1 MFEIVTQGQGST
13 FHKLPERLAISHPD
27 KFPSE
32 AGSQS
37 AMILLRN
44 TETISTPR
52 MSFKFSA
59 AHSSRIK
66 KTTKPPAFKRNA
78 SSASPYSSL
87 PRRKPLQRS
96 STKPENVADEDED
109 LFGDRLDDIGLV
121 KALAA
126 DLTLRDVAQAVS
138 HIKDRMWSRIPQQ
151 RAGMNSTRI
160 AEVLNFRA
168 SLPPIVTVSHVQALL
183 NSPTTVEREIQE
195 LIRGGAIRKL
205 VVGGRGSLGEALILV
220 KDLDDMIE
228 KSALDQGVK
237 EKFATLLHENP
248 TALKLP
254 RSHLFEDEA
263 KILMHTGYLTASTSS
278 WTATDVFSRPGDG
291 SRGTMTSLNSISKAA
306 SGSLAAVGG
315 EGAVHAAGG
324 SGGGAKLPSTGEYSL
339 ALPTTGPFL
348 KLLSNARAHLLSLL
362 SKSKFREAPES
373 LLRQRWEGGIE
384 ADDVASAARQNRG
397 EFAGVLPGRTR
408 KWKQF
413 YGITFEF
420 ILEECVGAG
429 LLEVFDTG
437 SIGRGVRAL

>member
-1 MFEIVTQGQGST
+1 
-13 FHKLPERLAISHPD
+13 
-27 KFPSE
+27 
-32 AGSQS
+32 
-37 AMILLRN
+37 
-44 TETISTPR
+44 

-66 KTTKPPAFKRNA
+66 KSAKPPTFKRNA

-96 STKPENVADEDED
+96 STKLEKVDDENDD
-109 LFGDRLDDIGLV
+109 LFGDRLGDVGFV
-121 KALAA
+121 KALAT
-126 DLTLRDVAQAVS
+126 DLALRDVAQAIS
-138 HIKDRMWSRIPQQ
+138 HIRGKMWSSIPEQ

-160 AEVLNFRA
+160 AEVLNFR
-168 SLPPIVTVSHVQALL
+168 SSMPPIVTVSHIQALL
-183 NSPTTVEREIQE
+183 NSPTTVEREIAG
-195 LIRGGAIRKL
+195 LIKGGAIRKV

-220 KDLDDMIE
+220 RDLDNMIE
-228 KSALDQGVK
+228 KSAMEQDVK
-237 EKFATLLHENP
+237 EKFIALLHEHP

-254 RSHLFEDEA
+254 RSQLSEGEA
-263 KILMHTGYLTASTSS
+263 KMLMHAGFLTSSTSS
-278 WTATDVFSRPGDG
+278 WTSTDVFSRPGDG

-324 SGGGAKLPSTGEYSL
+324 SGGGAKSLPGTGDYSL

-373 LLRQRWEGGIE
+373 LLRQRWDGGIE
-384 ADDVASAARQNRG
+384 ADDAASAARQNRG

-413 YGITFEF
+413 YGISFEW

-437 SIGRGVRAL
+437 SNGRGVRTL

>member
-1 MFEIVTQGQGST
+1 
-13 FHKLPERLAISHPD
+13 
-27 KFPSE
+27 
-32 AGSQS
+32 
-37 AMILLRN
+37 
-44 TETISTPR
+44 

-66 KTTKPPAFKRNA
+66 KPTKPPTFKRSS

-96 STKPENVADEDED
+96 STKPEKADEDED
-109 LFGDRLDDIGLV
+109 LFGDRLDDVGLV
-121 KALAA
+121 KTLAT
-126 DLTLRDVAQAVS
+126 DLTLRDVAQAIS
-138 HIKDRMWSRIPQQ
+138 HIRDKMWSRIPEQ

-168 SLPPIVTVSHVQALL
+168 SLPTIVTVSHVQALL
-183 NSPTTVEREIQE
+183 NSPTAVEREIAE
-195 LIRGGAIRKL
+195 LIRGGAIRKV

-220 KDLDDMIE
+220 RDLDNMIE
-228 KSALDQGVK
+228 RSALDQEIK
-237 EKFATLLHENP
+237 EKFVALLHEYP

-254 RSHLFEDEA
+254 RSQLSEDEA
-263 KILMHTGYLTASTSS
+263 KVLMHAGFLTSSTSS

-306 SGSLAAVGG
+306 SGSMAAVGG

-324 SGGGAKLPSTGEYSL
+324 SGGAKLPSTGDYSL

-348 KLLSNARAHLLSLL
+348 KLLANARAHLLSLL

-373 LLRQRWEGGIE
+373 LLRQRWDGGIE
-384 ADDVASAARQNRG
+384 ADDTASAARQNRG
-397 EFAGVLPGRTR
+397 EFAGALPGRTR

-413 YGITFEF
+413 YGITFEW